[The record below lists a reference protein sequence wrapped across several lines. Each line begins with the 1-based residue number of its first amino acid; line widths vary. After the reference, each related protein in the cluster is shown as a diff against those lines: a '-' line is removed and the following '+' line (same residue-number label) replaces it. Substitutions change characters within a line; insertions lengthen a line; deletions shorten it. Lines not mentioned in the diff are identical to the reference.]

1 MTEDSF
7 HATIKL
13 VTGEEILAE
22 IVECEENGQD
32 FFLFH
37 NPIII
42 TENNHVD
49 MQKGIVV
56 SGLVP
61 KKWMMYSSDDL
72 MVVYRHHVI
81 SVSELDK
88 FGIEFYKKALLSAKM
103 STPIK
108 RKVSSR
114 DNVGYVGKIEESRK
128 LFDKLF
134 DMSHDVPNE
143 SEDQSL

>member
-1 MTEDSF
+1 MNGDSF

-32 FFLFH
+32 FFLLH

-49 MQKGIVV
+49 MQKGVVV

-72 MVVYRHHVI
+72 QVVYKNHVV

-88 FGIEFYKKALLSAKM
+88 FAIEFYRKALIAAM
-103 STPIK
+103 ASTPIK
-108 RKVSSR
+108 RRVETKRHS
-114 DNVGYVGKIEESRK
+114 GYVGKIEAFRNK
-128 LFDKLF
+128 LE
-134 DMSHDVPNE
+134 DMFSDSPDLPKE
-143 SEDQSL
+143 

>member
-1 MTEDSF
+1 MTDDSF
-7 HATIKL
+7 HATVKL
-13 VTGEEILAE
+13 ITGEEILTE

-72 MVVYRHHVI
+72 MVVYRQHII

-88 FGIEFYKKALLSAKM
+88 FGIEFYRKALVAASA

-108 RKVSSR
+108 RKVSTERHS
-114 DNVGYVGKIEESRK
+114 GFVGKIEQFRQK
-128 LFDKLF
+128 LE
-134 DMSHDVPNE
+134 DMFSDSPDLPA
-143 SEDQSL
+143 DQS

>member
-1 MTEDSF
+1 MKDDSF
-7 HATIKL
+7 HATVKL
-13 VTGEEILAE
+13 VTGEEILTE

-49 MQKGIVV
+49 MQKGVVV

-61 KKWMMYSSDDL
+61 KKWMMYASED
-72 MVVYRHHVI
+72 MQIVYRQHII
-81 SVSELDK
+81 SISELDK
-88 FGIEFYKKALLSAKM
+88 FGVEFYRKALMAAKA

-108 RKVSSR
+108 KKVETKRHS
-114 DNVGYVGKIEESRK
+114 GYIGKIESFRNKLESM
-128 LFDKLF
+128 FDDSPDL
-134 DMSHDVPNE
+134 S
-143 SEDQSL
+143 

>member
-7 HATIKL
+7 YATIKL

-22 IVECEENGQD
+22 IIECEENGQD
-32 FFLFH
+32 FFLLH
-37 NPIII
+37 NAIII

-49 MQKGIVV
+49 MQKGVVV

-72 MVVYRHHVI
+72 QVIYKQHVI

-88 FGIEFYKKALLSAKM
+88 FGVEFYQKALIAAM
-103 STPIK
+103 ASTPIK
-108 RKVSSR
+108 RRVETKRHS
-114 DNVGYVGKIEESRK
+114 GYVGKIEAFREK
-128 LFDKLF
+128 LEGMFSDSPDLPK
-134 DMSHDVPNE
+134 E
-143 SEDQSL
+143 

>member
-1 MTEDSF
+1 MTDESF
-7 HATIKL
+7 HATVKL
-13 VTGEEILAE
+13 VTGEEILTE

-49 MQKGIVV
+49 MQKGVVV

-61 KKWMMYSSDDL
+61 KKWMMYSSDD
-72 MVVYRHHVI
+72 MQVVYKQHII

-88 FGIEFYKKALLSAKM
+88 FGVEFYRKALIAAM
-103 STPIK
+103 ASTPVK
-108 RKVSSR
+108 KKVNTERHS
-114 DNVGYVGKIEESRK
+114 GYVGKIEAFRSK
-128 LFDKLF
+128 LEEMFTDSPDL
-134 DMSHDVPNE
+134 PTE
-143 SEDQSL
+143 

>member
-1 MTEDSF
+1 MNEDSF
-7 HATIKL
+7 HATVKL
-13 VTGEEILAE
+13 ITGEEILTE

-61 KKWMMYSSDDL
+61 KKWMMYSSED
-72 MVVYRHHVI
+72 MQIVYRQHII

-88 FGIEFYKKALLSAKM
+88 FGIDFYRKALIAAKA

-108 RKVSSR
+108 RKVETDKHS
-114 DNVGYVGKIEESRK
+114 GYVGKIEAFR
-128 LFDKLF
+128 DKLE
-134 DMSHDVPNE
+134 DMFKDKP
-143 SEDQSL
+143 

>member
-1 MTEDSF
+1 MTDDSF
-7 HATIKL
+7 HATVKL
-13 VTGEEILAE
+13 VTGEEILTE

-32 FFLFH
+32 FFLLQ

-49 MQKGIVV
+49 MQKGVVV

-72 MVVYRHHVI
+72 QVIYKQHVI

-88 FGIEFYKKALLSAKM
+88 FGVEFYRKALIAAM
-103 STPIK
+103 ASTPIK
-108 RKVSSR
+108 RRVETKRHS
-114 DNVGYVGKIEESRK
+114 GYVGKIEAFRNK
-128 LFDKLF
+128 LENMFSDSPDLPK
-134 DMSHDVPNE
+134 E
-143 SEDQSL
+143 

>member
-1 MTEDSF
+1 MTDESF
-7 HATIKL
+7 HATVKL
-13 VTGEEILAE
+13 VTGEEILTE

-61 KKWMMYSSDDL
+61 KKWMMYSSDD
-72 MVVYRHHVI
+72 MQVVYKQHII

-88 FGIEFYKKALLSAKM
+88 FGVEFYRKALIAAM
-103 STPIK
+103 ASTPIK
-108 RKVSSR
+108 KKVNTERHS
-114 DNVGYVGKIEESRK
+114 GYVGKIEAFRSK
-128 LFDKLF
+128 LE
-134 DMSHDVPNE
+134 DMFTDSPDLPTE
-143 SEDQSL
+143 

>member
-1 MTEDSF
+1 MTDESF
-7 HATIKL
+7 HATVKL
-13 VTGEEILAE
+13 VTGEEILTE

-61 KKWMMYSSDDL
+61 KKWMMYSSDD
-72 MVVYRHHVI
+72 MQVVYKQHII

-88 FGIEFYKKALLSAKM
+88 FGVEFYRKALIAAM
-103 STPIK
+103 ASTPIK
-108 RKVSSR
+108 KKVNTERHS
-114 DNVGYVGKIEESRK
+114 GYVGKIEAFRSK
-128 LFDKLF
+128 LEEMFTDSPDL
-134 DMSHDVPNE
+134 PTE
-143 SEDQSL
+143 